1 MNLLCERID
10 DGAVQIIEEGA
21 DKKLHISGPFIQ
33 MDVVNS
39 NKRIYP
45 SEYIA
50 PKIEAYNTSMVQ
62 TSRALGELNHPGNPY
77 VNPERAA
84 IKIVSLKRE
93 GSSYM
98 GKARVLE
105 TVPMGNI
112 LAGLLREGVQMA
124 VSTRATGS
132 TISKNGVAVVQ
143 PDFQLLTAADVVTDP
158 SAPDA
163 FVQAIMENKQWVYKD
178 GILVEE
184 DVKSIVNKNA
194 KNLLQAMQDIL
205 KLIK

>member
-1 MNLLCERID
+1 
-10 DGAVQIIEEGA
+10 
-21 DKKLHISGPFIQ
+21 
-33 MDVVNS
+33 
-39 NKRIYP
+39 
-45 SEYIA
+45 
-50 PKIEAYNTSMVQ
+50 
-62 TSRALGELNHPGNPY
+62 
-77 VNPERAA
+77 
-84 IKIVSLKRE
+84 
-93 GSSYM
+93 M

>member
-1 MNLLCERID
+1 MTLLCERID
-10 DGAVQIIEEGA
+10 DVAVQIIEEGEE
-21 DKKLHISGPFIQ
+21 KKLHISGPFIQ
-33 MDVVNS
+33 MDVVNG
-39 NKRIYP
+39 NKRLYP

-50 PKIEAYNTSMVQ
+50 PKIDAYNTSMVQ
-62 TSRALGELNHPGNPY
+62 TNRALGELNHPGNPY

-84 IKIVSLKRE
+84 IKIVSLQRE

-132 TISKNGVAVVQ
+132 TIQKNGVAVVQ

-184 DVKSIVNKNA
+184 DAKAIINKNP
-194 KNLLQAMQDIL
+194 KNLLKAMQDIL
-205 KLIK
+205 KLIN